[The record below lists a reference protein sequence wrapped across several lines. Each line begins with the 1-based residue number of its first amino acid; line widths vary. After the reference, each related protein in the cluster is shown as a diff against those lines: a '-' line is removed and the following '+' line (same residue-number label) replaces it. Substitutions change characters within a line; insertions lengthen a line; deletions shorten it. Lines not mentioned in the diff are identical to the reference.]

1 MDPED
6 NENEKEN
13 EENDGEVDNELSQTD
28 TSFTQSQI
36 ECLNCR
42 ELYIQTSANWLSI
55 CEPCLEKT
63 QSKANSL
70 TCCFGSC
77 ESDQYDSCPI
87 CKQSFCSVHI
97 PDHDCLVKPEVNTID
112 SIDDDDKNLAQQP
125 KIDDRDDKTDDPDHQ
140 SIVDPDHMAVQPDVA
155 DDTQALFRQRQEF
168 LTSFLK
174 SLTIE
179 ETGITVYNSYLFYFH

>member
-1 MDPED
+1 MDPKD

-13 EENDGEVDNELSQTD
+13 GKKDGEVDNELSQTD

-36 ECLNCR
+36 ECLNCH

-55 CEPCLEKT
+55 CEPCLKKT

-125 KIDDRDDKTDDPDHQ
+125 KIDDRDDTTDDPDHMA
-140 SIVDPDHMAVQPDVA
+140 IDDPDHMAVQPDVA

>member
-1 MDPED
+1 MDPKD

-13 EENDGEVDNELSQTD
+13 GKKDGEVDNELSQTD

-42 ELYIQTSANWLSI
+42 KAYIQTSDNWLSI
-55 CEPCLEKT
+55 CEPCLQKT
-63 QSKANSL
+63 KSNKNSL

-125 KIDDRDDKTDDPDHQ
+125 KIDDRDDTTDDPDHMA
-140 SIVDPDHMAVQPDVA
+140 IDDPDHMAVQPDVA